1 MSFKYLFGITFLEKG
16 LIFQFKVLRQN
27 GEYTNT
33 KTETTHKYKD
43 RYKERNTNTNAK
55 TDDVN

>member
-1 MSFKYLFGITFLEKG
+1 MSFKYLFSITFLEKG

-27 GEYTNT
+27 GEYTNI
-33 KTETTHKYKD
+33 KAETTHKYKD